1 MIAFPTLT
9 AEPLATNWSEMSAKD
24 SVVRTTSESGKTLRR
39 ARFTS
44 SLKKWS
50 ISYPVMNQADKDLLT
65 TFENAINRGADSFTW
80 TNPQD
85 NLTYNV
91 NLNGPIDY
99 EIKFSNDKWSVKFEL
114 EESYPNSSN
123 ALQVETIIASNIDI
137 TTSDITMIGRILHTG
152 DQADASDLSL
162 HFQFGSDVDVDH
174 TSINSDVF
182 VVSDINQNA
191 VNRVFSL
198 RSDILQKNKNFYYR
212 AVVTASNGS
221 SVGYGEIKSI
231 NSDLLGY
238 T

>member
-1 MIAFPTLT
+1 MTAFPTLT
-9 AEPLATNWSEMSAKD
+9 AKPLATNWSEMPTED
-24 SVVRTTSESGKTLRR
+24 SVVRTSSESGKTLRR

-50 ISYPVMNQADKDLLT
+50 VFYPLMSQADKDLLT
-65 TFENAINRGADSFTW
+65 AFSSTINHGADSFTW

-85 NLTYNV
+85 SLTYNV
-91 NLNGPIDY
+91 NLKAPIEYD
-99 EIKFSNDKWSVKFEL
+99 IKFDTEKWSVKL
-114 EESYPNSSN
+114 TIEESYPNSSN
-123 ALQVETIIASNIDI
+123 TLQVETIIASNENLS
-137 TTSDITMIGRILHTG
+137 TSDITMVGRILHTG

-182 VVSDINQNA
+182 VVSDITQNA
-191 VNRVFSL
+191 VNGVFSL
-198 RSDILQKNKNFYYR
+198 RSDVLQSGKNFYYR
-212 AVVTASNGS
+212 AVATASNGL

-231 NSDLLGY
+231 SSDLLGY